1 MVMGRAVEVIIKGL
15 CVVYG
20 GYCREGSIVLFTGGS
35 GESVEALKSWV
46 SVEINSDLWG
56 EGRME

>member
-1 MVMGRAVEVIIKGL
+1 MKVIIKGL